1 MDSSKLCPWVVQLL
15 RQVADGFLFL
25 SALSHFL
32 CNFTIAALPAHLAKF
47 TVRGLYRVKISHREF
62 PGPSCLTIMRMEGWG
77 LSLVVSYA
85 SVS

>member
-47 TVRGLYRVKISHREF
+47 TVR
-62 PGPSCLTIMRMEGWG
+62 
-77 LSLVVSYA
+77 VSTGSKYSTENFQDPDA
-85 SVS
+85 SP